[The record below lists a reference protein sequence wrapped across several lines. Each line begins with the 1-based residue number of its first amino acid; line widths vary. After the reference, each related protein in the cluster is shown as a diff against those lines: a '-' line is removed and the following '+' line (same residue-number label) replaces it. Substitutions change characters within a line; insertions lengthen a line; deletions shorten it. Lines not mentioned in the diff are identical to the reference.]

1 MDEEFKALIDPDVLK
16 LWFKAKLGGFKEDEV
31 YFTVKDFLKN
41 IDNVPK
47 VKVFMMSVDEK
58 ADTDFMKNIGTYEED
73 DENADFD

>member
-1 MDEEFKALIDPDVLK
+1 MDEEFKELIDPDVLK
-16 LWFKAKLGGFKEDEV
+16 LWFMAKLGSFKSNEV
-31 YFTVKDFLKN
+31 YFTVEDFLKN
-41 IDNVPK
+41 IDRVPK